1 VPERC
6 HFGDIEG
13 NQARRTEGRAMF
25 TKITLSVIAVL
36 LTAIGLSWITVSSQ
50 TDTNGF
56 IANRAQAILN
66 RLDSRSMPL
75 WCTTRPN

>member
-1 VPERC
+1 
-6 HFGDIEG
+6 
-13 NQARRTEGRAMF
+13 MF

-36 LTAIGLSWITVSSQ
+36 LTANLGLSWITVSSQ